1 MTRAARSGLPRFAS
15 GVFIGALILYALAGA
30 VAVPFHGDE
39 STIIATSRDWHVLV
53 IERNPAALFFRDP
66 PPDADAAADQEL
78 RLLNGVVTRYAIGLG
93 WTLAGIPVERLNRQ
107 WLWGADLDFNRTT
120 GHVPDEQLLFVSR
133 LASSLLLALSIAA
146 VYAIG
151 RRLIG
156 EGCARLA
163 ALVYATLPAVL
174 MNGRRATFEGAML
187 LTMAL
192 VMLAGLAVLDRMR
205 ARSGG
210 SALPWLPG
218 WLWFGVAAGLAVA
231 AKHTGVMVAAPVGIA
246 LIGVGIGLRQLRQ
259 TVIGAA
265 GAALVA
271 GAVFLALNP
280 AWWNAPLAVPGEVL
294 RLRSDLLAGQVAYYG
309 GFADAGDRI
318 GALVR
323 TPAGP
328 AQYYEISAGW
338 PEWIGDQIG
347 AYEAGGLSG
356 IPWGEAGVLT
366 WTLVILGA
374 GSIPW
379 RRQRRVKGAV
389 FLAVTAV
396 LAALLMILNPIP
408 WQRYYLPLT
417 IPYAILLGA
426 GSCALLRWGW
436 MQVWRE
442 GAGPALPW
450 RDRDA

>member
-1 MTRAARSGLPRFAS
+1 MTRSGRAGLPRFAS
-15 GVFIGALILYALAGA
+15 GVFVGALILYALAGV

-53 IERNPAALFFRDP
+53 VARDPAALFFRDP

-78 RLLNGVVTRYAIGLG
+78 RLLNGVIARYAIGLS

-107 WLWGADLDFNRTT
+107 WLWGADLDFNRAT

-133 LASSLLLALSIAA
+133 LASTLLLALSIAV

-156 EGCARLA
+156 EGGAWLA

-187 LTMAL
+187 LTTAL
-192 VMLAGLAVLDRMR
+192 VLLAGLTLLSRMR
-205 ARSGG
+205 ARPDG
-210 SALPWLPG
+210 SVRRWRAGWAWLG
-218 WLWFGVAAGLAVA
+218 AAAGLAVA
-231 AKHTGVMVAAPVGIA
+231 AKHTGLMVAAPVGLA
-246 LIGVGIGLRQLRQ
+246 LIGIGVSLRQLRQ

-280 AWWNAPLAVPGEVL
+280 AWWNVPLAVPGEVL
-294 RLRSDLLAGQVAYYG
+294 RLRSDLLAGQVEYYG
-309 GFADAGDRI
+309 GFADAVERI
-318 GALVR
+318 GALIR

-328 AQYYEISAGW
+328 AQYFEDSAGW
-338 PEWIGDQIG
+338 PEWIGDQIR

-356 IPWGEAGVLT
+356 IPWGEAGLLT
-366 WTLVILGA
+366 WPLAILGA
-374 GSIPW
+374 GSMLW
-379 RRQRRVKGAV
+379 RRQRRTSGVM

-396 LAALLMILNPIP
+396 LAALLLILNPIP

-417 IPYAILLGA
+417 IPYAILLGT
-426 GSCALLRWGW
+426 GSCTLLRWGW
-436 MQVWRE
+436 LQAQRRRAVL
-442 GAGPALPW
+442 APPW
-450 RDRDA
+450 RNRDA